1 MSEKFEPEGLW
12 SGKSLK
18 DWEIE
23 AFRFF
28 KLWGPLLLVAGVSGG
43 LGAVFFRLLIQINHS
58 IFFSILGGHG
68 VSVLFLPVIGGLI
81 VGPII
86 YKWANEAWGH
96 GVPEVMEALRSRGG
110 KIRTRVA
117 IVKILASSVT
127 IGSGG
132 SAGREGPI
140 AQIGASVSSVVGQLF
155 HLDQRSLKLMVM
167 AGASAGISGTFKA
180 PIGGALFGLEVL
192 NGEIRT
198 TDLIVMAISSM
209 VGYIVAVA
217 LLGPAPIFFVS
228 GITFK
233 DADMP
238 FYLILGVIGGFV
250 SYLWTRGL
258 YGVEDLFAKFK
269 IQRKWFSPFLG
280 AWVVGAIGLFF
291 PQTLGLGY
299 NIIDQFFSGKLALEY
314 TGSFVLFFF
323 MLFLAKLGTSAFTI
337 GSGGSGGVFSPSLF
351 MGAMIGAIYGI
362 FIDTL
367 FPSISPGFAS
377 FALVG
382 MGVIFAGSAK
392 APLMSTIIVA
402 EMSRNFV
409 LLPGLFIACIAS
421 YLISG
426 PGSIYWFKVQ
436 RTVGQNIPDKYLK
449 TPEMPAMALMV
460 YKAMKNRD
468 KDKKEKQAQKQQ
480 DKQDIEEDTHM
491 GVIPEAPERQENHD
505 QNTNN
510 ERSWPDESPD
520 GRSQERENGSERKD
534 R

>member
-1 MSEKFEPEGLW
+1 ML
-12 SGKSLK
+12 
-18 DWEIE
+18 
-23 AFRFF
+23 
-28 KLWGPLLLVAGVSGG
+28 VSGIAG
-43 LGAVFFRLLIQINHS
+43 GIGAAFFRELIILNEDLFKGVLLA
-58 IFFSILGGHG
+58 HG
-68 VSVLFLPVIGGLI
+68 VPILFLPVLGALI

-86 YKWANEAWGH
+86 YKYASEAWGH

-117 IVKILASSVT
+117 VVKILASSVT

-140 AQIGASVSSVVGQLF
+140 AQIGASISSVVGQLF

-198 TDLIVMAISSM
+198 TDLIVMALSSI
-209 VGYIVAVA
+209 VGYIVSVA
-217 LLGPAPIFFVS
+217 LLGPAPIFIAQDIVFQD
-228 GITFK
+228 I
-233 DADMP
+233 DMP
-238 FYLILGVIGGFV
+238 FYALLGVVGGFA

-269 IQRKWFSPFLG
+269 VQRKWFSPFIG
-280 AWVVGAIGLFF
+280 AWVVGGIGLFF
-291 PQTLGLGY
+291 PQTLFLGY
-299 NIIDQFFSGKLALEY
+299 HYINEFFAGKFVLEY
-314 TGSFVLFFF
+314 TGSFVLFFL

-351 MGAMIGAIYGI
+351 MGAMLGAMFGIGVDA
-362 FIDTL
+362 L
-367 FPSISPGFAS
+367 FPSISVGYQS

-382 MGVIFAGSAK
+382 MAVIFAGSAK

-402 EMSRNFV
+402 EMSRNFT
-409 LLPGLFIACIAS
+409 LLPALFVACIIS

-436 RTVGQNIPDKYLK
+436 RTVGQNIPDKYLD
-449 TPEMPAMALMV
+449 TPQMPAMALLA
-460 YKAMKNRD
+460 YKAIKSS
-468 KDKKEKQAQKQQ
+468 KKEKQARTAAKASKNQ
-480 DKQDIEEDTHM
+480 DVEVSGQEAKPHVSEQ
-491 GVIPEAPERQENHD
+491 PEPEKEKK
-505 QNTNN
+505 
-510 ERSWPDESPD
+510 
-520 GRSQERENGSERKD
+520 ERKEGKKD
-534 R
+534 GN

>member
-12 SGKSLK
+12 SGKAFIN
-18 DWEIE
+18 WERE
-23 AFRFF
+23 AFKFF
-28 KLWGPLLLVAGVSGG
+28 KFWGPLLLVSGVSGG
-43 LGAVFFRLLIQINHS
+43 IGAVFFRFLINFNHS
-58 IFFSILGGHG
+58 IFFGYLLGHG
-68 VSVLFLPVIGGLI
+68 IPIIFLPVLGGLI

-86 YKWANEAWGH
+86 YKWASEAWGH

-110 KIRTRVA
+110 RIRTRVA

-198 TDLIVMAISSM
+198 TDLIVMALSSI
-209 VGYIVAVA
+209 VGYAVSVA
-217 LLGPAPIFFVS
+217 LLGTAPIFIAQ
-228 GITFK
+228 GIEFR
-233 DADMP
+233 DSDIP
-238 FYLILGVIGGFV
+238 FYLLLGVIGGFA
-250 SYLWTRGL
+250 SYLWTRSL
-258 YGVEDLFAKFK
+258 YGVEDIFARFK

-299 NIIDQFFSGKLALEY
+299 NIINQFFAGTLTMKY
-314 TGSFVLFFF
+314 TSSLILFFVL
-323 MLFLAKLGTSAFTI
+323 LLLAKLGTSAFTI

-351 MGAMIGAIYGI
+351 MGAMLGAIFGI
-362 FIDTL
+362 AIDTA
-367 FPSISPGFAS
+367 FPWASPGYTS

-382 MGVIFAGSAK
+382 MAVIFSGSAK
-392 APLMSTIIVA
+392 APLMSTVIVA
-402 EMSRNFV
+402 EMSRNFQ
-409 LLPGLFIACIAS
+409 LLPALFLASIVS

-426 PGSIYWFKVQ
+426 PGSIYLFKVQ
-436 RTVGQNIPDKYLK
+436 RTVGQNIPDKYLD
-449 TPEMPAMALMV
+449 TPQMPAMALLA
-460 YKAMKNRD
+460 YKAIKSRE
-468 KDKKEKQAQKQQ
+468 KEKKEKQEARSQASGKVQVAETPSGENEPVQKRNERVGP
-480 DKQDIEEDTHM
+480 DAPMDDIPPVDDSSEEERKEEKQD
-491 GVIPEAPERQENHD
+491 
-505 QNTNN
+505 
-510 ERSWPDESPD
+510 
-520 GRSQERENGSERKD
+520 GRKE
-534 R
+534 

>member
-12 SGKSLK
+12 SGKAFK
-18 DWEIE
+18 EWELE
-23 AFRFF
+23 AYKFF
-28 KLWGPLLLVAGVSGG
+28 KFWGPLLLVSGIAGG
-43 LGAVFFRLLIQINHS
+43 LGAVFFRSLILFVHLV
-58 IFFSILGGHG
+58 FFTYLGGTG
-68 VSVLFLPVIGGLI
+68 LPIIFLPVIGGLI
-81 VGPII
+81 VGPLI
-86 YKWANEAWGH
+86 YKYASEAWGH

-117 IVKILASSVT
+117 VVKILASSIT

-198 TDLIVMAISSM
+198 TDLIVMAVASI
-209 VGYIVAVA
+209 VGYAVSVAI
-217 LLGPAPIFFVS
+217 LGPAPIFIAQ

-233 DADMP
+233 DSDMP
-238 FYLILGVIGGFV
+238 FYLLLGVIGGFV
-250 SYLWTRGL
+250 SYIWTRSL
-258 YGVEDLFAKFK
+258 YGVEDLFARFK
-269 IQRKWFSPFLG
+269 LQRKWFSPFLG

-299 NIIDQFFSGKLALEY
+299 GVLNTFFSGKLVLHY
-314 TGSFVLFFF
+314 TTSFILFFAF
-323 MLFLAKLGTSAFTI
+323 LFFAKLGTSAFTI

-351 MGAMIGAIYGI
+351 MGAMLGAIYGI
-362 FIDTL
+362 VIDTA
-367 FPSISPGFAS
+367 FPSISPGYTS

-382 MGVIFAGSAK
+382 MAVVFAGSAK

-409 LLPGLFIACIAS
+409 LLPGLFIASIMA

-426 PGSIYWFKVQ
+426 PGSIYLFKVQ
-436 RTVGQNIPDKYLK
+436 RTVGQNIPDKYLD
-449 TPEMPAMALMV
+449 TPEMPAMALMA
-460 YKAMKNRD
+460 YKALKTRQ
-468 KDKKEKQAQKQQ
+468 KERKEKQVVK
-480 DKQDIEEDTHM
+480 
-491 GVIPEAPERQENHD
+491 APEPPVERPPEDIDNSD
-505 QNTNN
+505 DWMGNN
-510 ERSWPDESPD
+510 K
-520 GRSQERENGSERKD
+520 GNN
-534 R
+534 

>member
-12 SGKSLK
+12 SGKAFV
-18 DWEIE
+18 DWEKE
-23 AFRFF
+23 AFKFF
-28 KLWGPLLLVAGVSGG
+28 KLWGPLFLVSGIAGG
-43 LGAVFFRLLIQINHS
+43 LGAVFFRLLIILNQDL
-58 IFFSILGGHG
+58 FFNFLGAHG
-68 VSVLFLPVIGGLI
+68 VPIIFLPVFGGLI

-86 YKWANEAWGH
+86 YKYASEAWGH

-155 HLDQRSLKLMVM
+155 HLDARSLKLMVM

-198 TDLIVMAISSM
+198 KDLVVMALSSL
-209 VGYIVAVA
+209 VGYAVSVAI
-217 LLGPAPIFFVS
+217 LGPAPIFTVS
-228 GITFK
+228 GIEFK
-233 DADMP
+233 DSDMP
-238 FYLILGVIGGFV
+238 FYLLLGIIGGFA
-250 SYLWTRGL
+250 SFAWTRGL

-291 PQTLGLGY
+291 PDTLGLGY
-299 NIIDQFFSGKLALEY
+299 NIIDKFFNGSLAIQY

-323 MLFLAKLGTSAFTI
+323 MLLLAKLGTSAFTI

-351 MGAMIGAIYGI
+351 MGAMLGAIYGI

-367 FPSISPGFAS
+367 FPSISPGYTS

-382 MGVIFAGSAK
+382 MAVIFSGSAK

-402 EMSRNFV
+402 EMCRNFV
-409 LLPGLFIACIAS
+409 LLPGLFIASIAA

-426 PGSIYWFKVQ
+426 PGSIYLFKVQ
-436 RTVGQNIPDKYLK
+436 RTVGQNIPDKYLE
-449 TPEMPAMALMV
+449 TPQMPAMALLA
-460 YKAMKNRD
+460 YKAIKGRE
-468 KDKKEKQAQKQQ
+468 KDKKEKSEVKPQQ
-480 DKQDIEEDTHM
+480 DGPDRAMTYEKSEETGTKENRPREKERDTGREEEKQKKEE
-491 GVIPEAPERQENHD
+491 
-505 QNTNN
+505 
-510 ERSWPDESPD
+510 
-520 GRSQERENGSERKD
+520 
-534 R
+534 

>member
-12 SGKSLK
+12 SGKAFK
-18 DWEIE
+18 DWELE
-23 AFRFF
+23 AFKFF
-28 KLWGPLLLVAGVSGG
+28 KFWGPLLLVSGIAGG
-43 LGAVFFRLLIQINHS
+43 LGAIFFRALIYLNED
-58 IFFSILGGHG
+58 FFFGFLGGHG
-68 VSVLFLPVIGGLI
+68 LPIIFLPVIGGLI
-81 VGPII
+81 VGPLI
-86 YKWANEAWGH
+86 YKYATEAWGH

-110 KIRTRVA
+110 RIRTRVA
-117 IVKILASSVT
+117 IVKIFASSIT

-155 HLDQRSLKLMVM
+155 HLDSRSLKLMVM

-198 TDLIVMAISSM
+198 TDLIVMALSSII
-209 VGYIVAVA
+209 GYAVSVAI
-217 LLGPAPIFFVS
+217 LGPSPVFIAQ

-233 DADMP
+233 DSDMP
-238 FYLILGVIGGFV
+238 FYLLLGIIGGFV
-250 SYLWTRGL
+250 SYLWTRSL
-258 YGVEDLFAKFK
+258 YGVEDLFARFK

-299 NIIDQFFSGKLALEY
+299 NVLNEFFAGNLAIKY
-314 TGSFVLFFF
+314 TGSFILFFLL
-323 MLFLAKLGTSAFTI
+323 LFFAKLGTSAFTI

-351 MGAMIGAIYGI
+351 MGAMLGAIYGI
-362 FIDTL
+362 IIDTA
-367 FPSISPGFAS
+367 FPSISPGYTS

-382 MGVIFAGSAK
+382 MAVIFAGSAK

-409 LLPGLFIACIAS
+409 LLPGLFIASTMS

-426 PGSIYWFKVQ
+426 PGSIYLFKVQ
-436 RTVGQNIPDKYLK
+436 RTVGQNIPDKYLD
-449 TPEMPAMALMV
+449 TPEMPAMALLA
-460 YKAMKNRD
+460 YKAIKGRE
-468 KDKKEKQAQKQQ
+468 KDRKEKQAEKSQP
-480 DKQDIEEDTHM
+480 EVHA
-491 GVIPEAPERQENHD
+491 PEAPGDTSVRREDEEKKENP
-505 QNTNN
+505 
-510 ERSWPDESPD
+510 S
-520 GRSQERENGSERKD
+520 REERK
-534 R
+534 